1 MENVKY
7 NMMKNTLYFAMES
20 ALFGLPGY
28 SLLEEYKQQRPK
40 ELQEFTRSLLPKI
53 FSSHHESFP
62 LSGIVSKSG
71 NYYYLNINDEKN
83 YVRSAS
89 MILSVS
95 EPDITI
101 SPPVGFK
108 KTVIVPP

>member
-1 MENVKY
+1 MILSIK
-7 NMMKNTLYFAMES
+7 
-20 ALFGLPGY
+20 
-28 SLLEEYKQQRPK
+28 
-40 ELQEFTRSLLPKI
+40 KI
-53 FSSHHESFP
+53 ISSHHESFP

-108 KTVIVPP
+108 KTVIVPPPSPIGTHVTLRNNLPYNELGKERSEEHT